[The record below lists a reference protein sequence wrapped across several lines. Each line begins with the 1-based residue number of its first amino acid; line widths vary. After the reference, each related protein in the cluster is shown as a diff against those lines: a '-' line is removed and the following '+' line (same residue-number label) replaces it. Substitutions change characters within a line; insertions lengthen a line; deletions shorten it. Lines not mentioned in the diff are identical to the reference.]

1 MAASDAPKTWKPTPQ
16 NHAVVAEMS
25 VMHGGPAGMC
35 LPEHDHPE
43 IQVGMHFVSA
53 EQSGKCQLLGDV
65 PNYFSLIPSGKP
77 HTGGWRDGSEVVVTL
92 LPKLQVER
100 AADELLLSSSSEV
113 VSAPCAVDPVILSL
127 GAVLRREF
135 LRGGISDPLFV
146 EAVGTVLTGHLVR
159 RWSSRPGQ
167 RSMKGQLSPVQ
178 LRTTLDAI
186 EAWMSSGI
194 RITVLADQLGIGTHQ
209 FTRLFRQTM
218 GFSPYRYVM
227 QRRIERARVLLEKT
241 SLPLAEIAFALGFVS
256 QSHFTSM
263 FRREV
268 RTTPQSYRSLFKKS
282 NSGGF
287 CH

>member
-1 MAASDAPKTWKPTPQ
+1 
-16 NHAVVAEMS
+16 
-25 VMHGGPAGMC
+25 
-35 LPEHDHPE
+35 
-43 IQVGMHFVSA
+43 
-53 EQSGKCQLLGDV
+53 
-65 PNYFSLIPSGKP
+65 
-77 HTGGWRDGSEVVVTL
+77 
-92 LPKLQVER
+92 
-100 AADELLLSSSSEV
+100 
-113 VSAPCAVDPVILSL
+113 
-127 GAVLRREF
+127 
-135 LRGGISDPLFV
+135 
-146 EAVGTVLTGHLVR
+146 
-159 RWSSRPGQ
+159 
-167 RSMKGQLSPVQ
+167 MKGQLSPVQ

-268 RTTPQSYRSLFKKS
+268 RTTPQSYRSLFRKS
-282 NSGGF
+282 NSRGF